1 MILETLASIVL
12 SYFFVRYL
20 GFAYQAWHDGF
31 SRLWVGAT
39 LALAISLGIPLA
51 AVWL

>member
-1 MILETLASIVL
+1 MILETIASIVL
-12 SYFFVRYL
+12 SYFFIRYL
-20 GFAYQAWHDGF
+20 GFAYQALHDGR

-39 LALAISLGIPLA
+39 LVLALSLGIPLA